1 MRFMVLDKP
10 GVFATIAG
18 ALKDNNVS
26 MEAVLQRGR
35 SQKEA
40 VPVVL
45 TTHLTHESSMLAT
58 LDLIEKNEAVVE
70 PPCVIRIESF

>member
-1 MRFMVLDKP
+1 MVLDKP
-10 GVFATIAG
+10 GVFATIAH

-35 SQKEA
+35 SKKEA

-45 TTHLTHESSMLAT
+45 TTHSADETSMLAT
-58 LDLIEKNEAVVE
+58 LKLIEENDAVVE
-70 PPCVIRIESF
+70 RPCMIRIESF

>member
-1 MRFMVLDKP
+1 MVLDKP
-10 GVFATIAG
+10 GVFATIAS

-26 MEAVLQRGR
+26 MESVLQRGR
-35 SQKEA
+35 SQNEA

-45 TTHLTHESSMLAT
+45 ITHSTPEYSMLAT

-70 PPCVIRIESF
+70 PPCMIRIESF